1 MRKLIVLAIAA
12 LICVSGI
19 AAMGGSEAPAAPAED
34 QTDVLKIFLP
44 QSPGVPEGVAAIA
57 EAYMED
63 HPGKTIEIRTVPFG
77 QYKQQLT
84 IMWSSDEVDDIVM
97 FAPCEVPSHVYNGCL
112 LPLDDVFPPEEQAKY
127 IPAVIESATVDGH
140 IYSYPFRES
149 CSAMYYN
156 KEFFEMAGIEA
167 PPIDDPWTWE
177 EWRENMLAI
186 RDKVKEETGK
196 DVWGLTFLT
205 NPGQGDF
212 WTTQIIRSAGTR
224 GSNTFK
230 AIADDG
236 VTLTGYAD
244 TPEAMEAYRFY
255 QDLYIADRL
264 APNAEVP
271 DAFATGQSITMIS
284 FLATANLLNSQFPE
298 LEWGLMPLP
307 YFVTPLTHTSGFA
320 YSVSAKTKCPD
331 LAKDFVRFACSDEGI
346 MIFFDASG
354 TDLLSKAGFADEHP
368 EYYTEDYQKFFQKNL
383 EMYGEARP
391 KTQAYTIYNQVLG
404 FDMFIDLALGGD
416 IDTTVHEA
424 ITRFERQ
431 ARSM

>member
-1 MRKLIVLAIAA
+1 M
-12 LICVSGI
+12 
-19 AAMGGSEAPAAPAED
+19 
-34 QTDVLKIFLP
+34 
-44 QSPGVPEGVAAIA
+44 
-57 EAYMED
+57 
-63 HPGKTIEIRTVPFG
+63 
-77 QYKQQLT
+77 
-84 IMWSSDEVDDIVM
+84 
-97 FAPCEVPSHVYNGCL
+97 
-112 LPLDDVFPPEEQAKY
+112 
-127 IPAVIESATVDGH
+127 
-140 IYSYPFRES
+140 
-149 CSAMYYN
+149 
-156 KEFFEMAGIEA
+156 
-167 PPIDDPWTWE
+167 
-177 EWRENMLAI
+177 
-186 RDKVKEETGK
+186 
-196 DVWGLTFLT
+196 
-205 NPGQGDF
+205 
-212 WTTQIIRSAGTR
+212 
-224 GSNTFK
+224 
-230 AIADDG
+230 
-236 VTLTGYAD
+236 TLTGYAD

-404 FDMFIDLALGGD
+404 FDMFIDLALGGSNAKLAN
-416 IDTTVHEA
+416 ILEYGKHGQPAKPFLKPAKSASRAECIRVMKQKLE
-424 ITRFERQ
+424 EEVVKL
-431 ARSM
+431 

>member
-1 MRKLIVLAIAA
+1 MRKLIVFAIAA

-156 KEFFEMAGIEA
+156 KEFFEMAGIE
-167 PPIDDPWTWE
+167 
-177 EWRENMLAI
+177 I
-186 RDKVKEETGK
+186 RLRK
-196 DVWGLTFLT
+196 
-205 NPGQGDF
+205 
-212 WTTQIIRSAGTR
+212 
-224 GSNTFK
+224 
-230 AIADDG
+230 
-236 VTLTGYAD
+236 
-244 TPEAMEAYRFY
+244 
-255 QDLYIADRL
+255 
-264 APNAEVP
+264 
-271 DAFATGQSITMIS
+271 
-284 FLATANLLNSQFPE
+284 
-298 LEWGLMPLP
+298 
-307 YFVTPLTHTSGFA
+307 
-320 YSVSAKTKCPD
+320 
-331 LAKDFVRFACSDEGI
+331 
-346 MIFFDASG
+346 
-354 TDLLSKAGFADEHP
+354 
-368 EYYTEDYQKFFQKNL
+368 
-383 EMYGEARP
+383 
-391 KTQAYTIYNQVLG
+391 
-404 FDMFIDLALGGD
+404 
-416 IDTTVHEA
+416 
-424 ITRFERQ
+424 RQ
-431 ARSM
+431 ARMSGDSLSLRIQARAISGPPRSSGRQERVAQTRSRQSPMMG